1 LNTGSRDGNVRK
13 TATEK
18 IKCMYTLVRQLYFG
32 SCEVIKAARNWENP
46 PSTYTE
52 VLGHLSTMPGWIQ
65 LLKKS
70 ACRAGA
76 MRSLALAKAY
86 YPSLDPAKLASG
98 FPEYNADGTAFDRK
112 AYGRVVKQTRVVA
125 TQIANALKLN
135 SIQYGYNE
143 ANKEIVE
150 DEPQRI
156 NLLQSYKDF
165 LATEQNVSSSSAAPS
180 STTPTVP
187 PPSRAAVEDDEEGYF
202 QSLQLVTWRTN
213 EAPKTR
219 EAETEPAKED
229 SASAKDDTPATTPS
243 TNPAPEAGS

>member
-1 LNTGSRDGNVRK
+1 
-13 TATEK
+13 
-18 IKCMYTLVRQLYFG
+18 
-32 SCEVIKAARNWENP
+32 
-46 PSTYTE
+46 
-52 VLGHLSTMPGWIQ
+52 
-65 LLKKS
+65 
-70 ACRAGA
+70 
-76 MRSLALAKAY
+76 
-86 YPSLDPAKLASG
+86 
-98 FPEYNADGTAFDRK
+98 
-112 AYGRVVKQTRVVA
+112 VKQTRVAA